1 MHHRKLVHPLG
12 HGLTYRLYLEGQAKK
27 SFRSNIDF
35 IVV

>member
-12 HGLTYRLYLEGQAKK
+12 HGLTYRLYLEGQAE
-27 SFRSNIDF
+27 I